1 MIEQIF
7 ENLPAEL
14 QQEKRYIK
22 VSLKTKW
29 PCEKK
34 WQYPEKWKRWS
45 DIKPPYGR
53 GFVIK
58 GTDYFIIDEDSFY
71 TKEGKPFNREV
82 AALLERLDQ
91 LPATYREVS
100 ASGCGT
106 HRIYKVAPG
115 VLPDDMNGDSN
126 SYCFRLG
133 SVENPAT
140 GKIPLFEIYHNA
152 KHQFVFTGDKVDGAP
167 QTITQDSTTSVE
179 ILKFFNEIKGRL
191 LCYQSEKPKNDSEKK
206 EEKTAPPTGTKEGPT
221 DAERISYM
229 VFNYIPASEMTYGD
243 WVKIGMALKGCGC
256 SLSMWDDWSAKDAAR
271 YHDGECAKKWRG
283 FSESGG
289 AVTIATVHD
298 IAKRYGYDEKAFQ
311 RAWREKN
318 NLPELDFEDLGDDA
332 EAEQATA
339 PQQEKTVYN
348 MDAFKQGAPV
358 FLTYSVEYAKQIEA
372 TGGIAAAVGT
382 GALDAFIGKIKEKA
396 AAGAKFPPIIGVM
409 EPAAA
414 EHLGRHMEQVR
425 QAYVN
430 GAEVLITLSDPLF
443 IGGLAG
449 EIEKAKAAAAD
460 AVEKLKELERAAYS
474 ADYAASNYLDALRAK
489 IKAAAPFAKTGFKT
503 LDKALGGGLF
513 PGLAFVGA
521 VSSLGKTTFCL
532 QLADNIAAQGVDVLV
547 FSLEM
552 SRGELISKSLSRL
565 TLNESERRGQG
576 QELAKTTREIMTGAF
591 YKRYSPEGLQV
602 IDKAYEDYREYSDRL
617 YFFEGVG
624 DIGTDQIKE
633 TIERHIE
640 LTGNKPAVVVDYVQ
654 IIAPPDMRASD
665 KQNVDKNV
673 LELKRISRDFDIP
686 IIGISSFN
694 RNSYTDEVN
703 MTAFKESGA
712 LEYGADLLIGL
723 QYSFMKTRI
732 VTKKHKDG
740 TSYKAPES
748 KDERAARIVR
758 AVEQMNE
765 QDETGLPA
773 LIDLKILKHRNG
785 GKRKPLQF
793 AFWRKYNKFCESDFP
808 VVNDSAETEE
818 NDFIIDDHKN
828 DYDYEI

>member
-14 QQEKRYIK
+14 QREKRYIPLRK
-22 VSLKTKW
+22 DATKRPLEGW
-29 PCEKK
+29 PSPENWRS
-34 WQYPEKWKRWS
+34 WQGVR
-45 DIKPPYGR
+45 GTAR

-58 GTDYFIIDEDSFY
+58 DSEYLVFDGDHVLDDAGQFVNDEARAFF
-71 TKEGKPFNREV
+71 EH
-82 AALLERLDQ
+82 LERTA
-91 LPATYREVS
+91 PTYAERS
-100 ASGCGT
+100 TSGHGL
-106 HRIYKVAPG
+106 HFVYKVATGHVPTMKAG
-115 VLPDDMNGDSN
+115 R
-126 SYCFRLG
+126 YYTYYLG
-133 SVENPAT
+133 RNEADAERPKVEMFYGSAQ
-140 GKIPLFEIYHNA
+140 
-152 KHQFVFTGDKVDGAP
+152 QFVFTGNIYNNAPRTLAQGDKVNELMGGIVKKTIEQAAAQYAAEHPDKSKERDKDNAP
-167 QTITQDSTTSVE
+167 TVE
-179 ILKFFNEIKGRL
+179 NFSAEN
-191 LCYQSEKPKNDSEKK
+191 
-206 EEKTAPPTGTKEGPT
+206 GPT
-221 DAERISYM
+221 EAERAAAMLEY
-229 VFNYIPASEMTYGD
+229 VDAGALTYSD
-243 WVKIGMALKGCGC
+243 WVNVGMALKGCGC
-256 SLSMWDDWSAKDAAR
+256 SLSTWDDWSAKDAAR

-289 AVTIATVHD
+289 GVTIASLHEL
-298 IAKRYGYDEKAFQ
+298 ARRGGYDEKAFQ

-332 EAEQATA
+332 EAGQATA

-358 FLTYSVEYAKQIEA
+358 FLTDSVEYAKQIEA
-372 TGGIAAAVGT
+372 AGGVAAAVGT
-382 GALDAFIGKIKEKA
+382 GALDTFIGKIKEKA
-396 AAGAKFPPIIGVM
+396 AAGAKFPPIIGVL

-414 EHLGRHMEQVR
+414 EHLGRHMEQIK

-430 GAEVLITLSDPLF
+430 GAVIAITLSDSLF
-443 IGGLAG
+443 IGELAG
-449 EIEKAKAAAAD
+449 EVEKAKVAAAE

-785 GKRKPLQF
+785 GKKKPLQF

>member
-14 QQEKRYIK
+14 QQEKRYIPLRK
-22 VSLKTKW
+22 DATKRPLEGW
-29 PCEKK
+29 SSPENWKS
-34 WQYPEKWKRWS
+34 WQRVR
-45 DIKPPYGR
+45 GTAR

-58 GTDYFIIDEDSFY
+58 DSDYLVFDGDHVLDDAGQYVSDEARAFF
-71 TKEGKPFNREV
+71 EH
-82 AALLERLDQ
+82 LERTA
-91 LPATYREVS
+91 PTYAERS
-100 ASGCGT
+100 TSGHGL
-106 HRIYKVAPG
+106 HFVYKVAPG
-115 VLPDDMNGDSN
+115 HVPSMKAGRYYTYYFGGDVKDAERPKVEMF
-126 SYCFRLG
+126 YG
-133 SVENPAT
+133 SAQ
-140 GKIPLFEIYHNA
+140 
-152 KHQFVFTGDKVDGAP
+152 QFVFTGNIHNNAPRTLAQGDKVNELMGGIVNKTIKQAAAQYAAEHPDKSKERDKDNAP
-167 QTITQDSTTSVE
+167 TVE
-179 ILKFFNEIKGRL
+179 TFSAEN
-191 LCYQSEKPKNDSEKK
+191 
-206 EEKTAPPTGTKEGPT
+206 GPT
-221 DAERISYM
+221 EAERAAAMLEYVDAGALSY
-229 VFNYIPASEMTYGD
+229 SD
-243 WVKIGMALKGCGC
+243 WVNVGMALKGCGC
-256 SLSMWDDWSAKDAAR
+256 SLSTWDDWSAKDAAR

-289 AVTIATVHD
+289 GVTIASLHEM
-298 IAKRYGYDEKAFQ
+298 ARRGGYDEKAFQ

-332 EAEQATA
+332 EAGQATA

-358 FLTYSVEYAKQIEA
+358 FLTDSVEYAKQIEA
-372 TGGIAAAVGT
+372 AGGIAAAVGT

-414 EHLGRHMEQVR
+414 EHLGRHMEQVK

-430 GAEVLITLSDPLF
+430 GAEVLITLSEPLF

-489 IKAAAPFAKTGFKT
+489 IKEAAPFAKTGFKT

-765 QDETGLPA
+765 QDEKGLPA

-808 VVNDSAETEE
+808 VVNDSTETEE